1 MKNASVHKA
10 FFAHIVGCVFFILIF
25 MPVALKAQSR
35 GTVKVYKDALIDT
48 LIAKR
53 YVLTTVKGS
62 STSGFSSSGY
72 RIQIYSGSN
81 RREAY
86 NIQDRFQNEYPGVRT
101 YITYRSPNFKVH
113 AGDFRTR
120 MEAEKMARDL
130 RDGYSSV
137 FIMAERINPP
147 KADTND

>member
-1 MKNASVHKA
+1 
-10 FFAHIVGCVFFILIF
+10 
-25 MPVALKAQSR
+25 MPVVLKAQSR

-53 YVLTTVKGS
+53 NFLTTVKGGS
-62 STSGFSSSGY
+62 ASGFSSSGY

-81 RREAY
+81 RRDAY
-86 NIQDRFQNEYPGVRT
+86 NIQSRFQSEYPGVRT
-101 YITYRSPNFKVH
+101 YISYRSPNFKVH

-130 RDGYSSV
+130 RGSYSNI